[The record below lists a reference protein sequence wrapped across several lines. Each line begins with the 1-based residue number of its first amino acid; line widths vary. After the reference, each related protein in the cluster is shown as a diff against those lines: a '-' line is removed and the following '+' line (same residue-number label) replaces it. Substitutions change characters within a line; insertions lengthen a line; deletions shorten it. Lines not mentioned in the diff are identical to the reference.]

1 MWKCSIPKGPKCYFC
16 IIYHQHVK
24 ILSIIGITHC
34 YSLIF
39 LLTIINACIE
49 KSVCFVWDFL
59 VISFSRHHVEEN
71 SPNSLL
77 SMKIISIL
85 TSVLYKNCGEY
96 NLMICYMYVSKSL
109 YEDKLYPAFLTYLRP
124 WVVWL
129 MEQTQIIQQKGKYC
143 LEVQK
148 SFYDSGQ

>member
-1 MWKCSIPKGPKCYFC
+1 MWKCSIPKGPKCYLC

-49 KSVCFVWDFL
+49 KKCLFCLRLSCDILFKASCRREFSEFVVVNEDYFYFDL
-59 VISFSRHHVEEN
+59 G
-71 SPNSLL
+71 P
-77 SMKIISIL
+77 
-85 TSVLYKNCGEY
+85 YKNCGEY

-124 WVVWL
+124 
-129 MEQTQIIQQKGKYC
+129 
-143 LEVQK
+143 
-148 SFYDSGQ
+148 